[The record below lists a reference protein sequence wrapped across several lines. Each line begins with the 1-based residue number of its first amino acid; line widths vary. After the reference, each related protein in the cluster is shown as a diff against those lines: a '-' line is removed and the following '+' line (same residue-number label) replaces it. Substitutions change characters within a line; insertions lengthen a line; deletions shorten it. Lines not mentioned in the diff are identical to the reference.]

1 MPEEEGRAEDSGD
14 RGHVAG
20 LPVALAV
27 AVVRGRVMP
36 VQRLEALFAPPQS
49 ISDISSLGAH

>member
-27 AVVRGRVMP
+27 AVVRGRVVP
-36 VQRLEALFAPPQS
+36 VKRLEALFA
-49 ISDISSLGAH
+49 IISSHH